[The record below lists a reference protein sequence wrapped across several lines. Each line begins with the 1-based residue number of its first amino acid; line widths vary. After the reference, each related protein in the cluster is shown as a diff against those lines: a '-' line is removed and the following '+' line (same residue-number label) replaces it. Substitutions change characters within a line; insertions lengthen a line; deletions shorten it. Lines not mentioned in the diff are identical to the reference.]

1 MSGAPHFFSAGFDA
15 VLERLISAASE
26 LGAREPQMRTNDSAD
41 RYLSEFARLIE
52 QRAVSRVVLV
62 SDSFAEVFPDDRFL
76 DVLERRLCGEHGFE
90 FYGFVGLL
98 HDQQPNEILARLKEI
113 ARHAVGVIEVS
124 ELGIKPLLRGLFTD
138 AGGICQSLSGGSGI
152 GGMREGDVLSG
163 VTGIGGMERGQS
175 LSGSSRSSAAA
186 GGESASPIGESYLF
200 RDVDLTDLILELT
213 RAYLG
218 EKQS

>member
-15 VLERLISAASE
+15 VLDRLITAANE
-26 LGAREPQMRTNDSAD
+26 LGAREPQMRASDSAE

-76 DVLERRLCGEHGFE
+76 DVLERRLCAEHGFE

-98 HDQQPNEILARLKEI
+98 HDQQPNEILTRLTEI

-138 AGGICQSLSGGSGI
+138 AGGICQSLSGDSGI
-152 GGMREGDVLSG
+152 GGTREGDVLSG
-163 VTGIGGMERGQS
+163 GSGIGGMEHGES
-175 LSGSSRSSAAA
+175 LSGGSGSSAA
-186 GGESASPIGESYLF
+186 GGDSVSPIDESYLF

-218 EKQS
+218 KEPS